1 VSKRTK
7 DNDSL
12 RLVTTKPEADQPKK
26 PAPLPP
32 ANNFWNTCPR
42 KLDYLPNSPCE
53 QGKRACE
60 TKGAE
65 GCPWS
70 INSGEHNYCFWK
82 WVRANSLPNGQMRPL
97 LQNEIAQLDNCS
109 PTKIHFTEKDAKAK
123 LKESGHLDTLVN
135 LLSGNESGSDDSE
148 VNSLVDQ
155 IEETLPPDDVE

>member
-1 VSKRTK
+1 
-7 DNDSL
+7 
-12 RLVTTKPEADQPKK
+12 
-26 PAPLPP
+26 
-32 ANNFWNTCPR
+32 
-42 KLDYLPNSPCE
+42 
-53 QGKRACE
+53 
-60 TKGAE
+60 
-65 GCPWS
+65 
-70 INSGEHNYCFWK
+70 
-82 WVRANSLPNGQMRPL
+82 VRANSLPNGQMRPL